1 MHIPPQIEKR
11 YSNKDLYTIFIALF
25 ITEKSSSADE
35 WIKKMCC
42 NHHHTREHYSV
53 IKQIKY

>member
-25 ITEKSSSADE
+25 IIEKSSSADE
-35 WIKKMCC
+35 WIKK
-42 NHHHTREHYSV
+42 NV
-53 IKQIKY
+53 L